1 IVIKTAIAAALWFI
15 AVVWLAFPGPEI
27 SYLRVIVT
35 LFFVMFFVLFLLTVF
50 YCVAALAFAYAALT
64 RIPRQRDQHRRRQD
78 ERTRRSHRNET
89 AVIPVSLAFAAT
101 LIGLAW
107 VIFG

>member
-1 IVIKTAIAAALWFI
+1 LAGSAKGQEASEAGVHPIVIKTAIAAALWFI

-27 SYLRVIVT
+27 SYLLVIVT
-35 LFFVMFFVLFLLTVF
+35 LFFVMFFVLFLLTAF
-50 YCVAALAFAYAALT
+50 YCVEDPRWT
-64 RIPRQRDQHRRRQD
+64 RL
-78 ERTRRSHRNET
+78 HRNET
-89 AVIPVSLAFAAT
+89 ALIPVSLAFAAT